1 MMRTAALRLDYI
13 RTRWNFV
20 RSASSNS
27 SLTKTDTQVKVYPKT
42 IQKHLLTTAAV
53 LNCTFLASIT
63 YLTLS
68 SLRPPTECAQ
78 PRPAR
83 KDVSEQ

>member
-1 MMRTAALRLDYI
+1 MMITVALRLDHI
-13 RTRWNFV
+13 RGRWNFV

-27 SLTKTDTQVKVYPKT
+27 SLTKTDTQMKVHPKT

-53 LNCTFLASIT
+53 LNCTVLASIT

-68 SLRPPTECAQ
+68 SF
-78 PRPAR
+78 
-83 KDVSEQ
+83 